1 MKDDKPHGTGKKVLS
16 DGSIQQDKFDEGMF
30 ETDMYKGQIV
40 NGQKCGRGKLVK
52 RDGSIED
59 GLWHKDKLV
68 KVCHEPPIQVTSP
81 DATE

>member
-52 RDGSIED
+52 ADGSIED
-59 GLWHKDKLV
+59 GLMG
-68 KVCHEPPIQVTSP
+68 CGTNS
-81 DATE
+81 